1 MIKVVELAPDG
12 AMNLRHFEEQPA
24 PPAPSQEP
32 RERRLT
38 VQESGNLY
46 RIRHGMEQ
54 SKPTLR
60 LGGAWL
66 AKAGFTPGAQV
77 RVRVEHGRIVIEPG
91 EEPA

>member
-12 AMNLRHFEEQPA
+12 AMTVRHLEEQPE
-24 PPAPSQEP
+24 PLQEP
-32 RERRLT
+32 RERRVT

-46 RIRHGMEQ
+46 RIRHGMEP

-77 RVRVEHGRIVIEPG
+77 RVRVEDGRIVIE
-91 EEPA
+91 A

>member
-1 MIKVVELAPDG
+1 MKVH
-12 AMNLRHFEEQPA
+12 HFEEQPA
-24 PPAPSQEP
+24 PPAARLEP

-77 RVRVEHGRIVIEPG
+77 RVRVERGRIVLEPG
-91 EEPA
+91 EGAA

>member
-1 MIKVVELAPDG
+1 MIKIVELAPDG
-12 AMNLRHFEEQPA
+12 AMTVCHFEEQPT
-24 PPAPSQEP
+24 PPARWQEP

>member
-1 MIKVVELAPDG
+1 MIKIVELAPDG
-12 AMNLRHFEEQPA
+12 AMNVRHVEEQPV
-24 PPAPSQEP
+24 PRQQP
-32 RERRLT
+32 RERRVT

-66 AKAGFTPGAQV
+66 AKAGFTRGAQV
-77 RVRVEHGRIVIEPG
+77 RVRVEDGRIVIE
-91 EEPA
+91 A

>member
-1 MIKVVELAPDG
+1 MIKVVELAPSG
-12 AMNLRHFEEQPA
+12 EMKVRHFDVVAEEQPA
-24 PPAPSQEP
+24 PRKEQ
-32 RERRLT
+32 RERRVT

-77 RVRVEHGRIVIEPG
+77 RVRVEDGRIVIE
-91 EEPA
+91 A

>member
-1 MIKVVELAPDG
+1 MIKIVELAPDG
-12 AMNLRHFEEQPA
+12 AMTVHHFEEQPA
-24 PPAPSQEP
+24 SRQEP
-32 RERRLT
+32 RERRVT

-91 EEPA
+91 EGAA

>member
-1 MIKVVELAPDG
+1 MIKIVELAPDG
-12 AMNLRHFEEQPA
+12 AMNVRHVQEQPV
-24 PPAPSQEP
+24 SRQEP

-46 RIRHGMEQ
+46 RIRHGMEP

-77 RVRVEHGRIVIEPG
+77 KVSVQDGRLVIEI
-91 EEPA
+91 

>member
-1 MIKVVELAPDG
+1 MIKIVELAPDG
-12 AMNLRHFEEQPA
+12 AMTVRHVEEQPA
-24 PPAPSQEP
+24 PRQEP
-32 RERRLT
+32 HERRVT

-66 AKAGFTPGAQV
+66 AKAGFTSGAQV
-77 RVRVEHGRIVIEPG
+77 RVRVEDGRIVIE
-91 EEPA
+91 A

>member
-1 MIKVVELAPDG
+1 MIKVVELALDG
-12 AMNLRHFEEQPA
+12 AMKVCHFEEQLA
-24 PPAPSQEP
+24 SSHEP
-32 RERRLT
+32 RERKVT

-66 AKAGFTPGAQV
+66 ARAGFTPGAQV
-77 RVRVEHGRIVIEPG
+77 RVRVEDGRIVIE
-91 EEPA
+91 A

>member
-1 MIKVVELAPDG
+1 MIKIVELAPDG
-12 AMNLRHFEEQPA
+12 AMTVRHFEEQPK
-24 PPAPSQEP
+24 PSQEP
-32 RERRLT
+32 HERRVT

-66 AKAGFTPGAQV
+66 AKAGFSPGAQV

-91 EEPA
+91 EGAA

>member
-12 AMNLRHFEEQPA
+12 AMNIRHFEEQPT
-24 PPAPSQEP
+24 PPARQQEWH
-32 RERRLT
+32 ERRVT

-66 AKAGFTPGAQV
+66 AKAGFTPGVQV
-77 RVRVEHGRIVIEPG
+77 KVSVQDGRLVIEI
-91 EEPA
+91 

>member
-1 MIKVVELAPDG
+1 MIKVIELAPFG
-12 AMNLRHFEEQPA
+12 AMTVRRFEEQPT
-24 PPAPSQEP
+24 PPASRQEP
-32 RERRLT
+32 CERRLT

-91 EEPA
+91 EGEA

>member
-1 MIKVVELAPDG
+1 MIKVVDLAPDG
-12 AMNLRHFEEQPA
+12 AMTIRHLEEQPA
-24 PPAPSQEP
+24 PPAARLEP
-32 RERRLT
+32 RERRVT

-46 RIRHGMEQ
+46 RILHGMEP

-77 RVRVEHGRIVIEPG
+77 RVRVEDGRIVIE
-91 EEPA
+91 A

>member
-12 AMNLRHFEEQPA
+12 AMTVRHFEEQPA
-24 PPAPSQEP
+24 PPASRQEP

-46 RIRHGMEQ
+46 HIRHGMEQ